1 VHARTERTWNE
12 GRRRRAA
19 GTVRTEAKDGPVKE
33 GEGGDV
39 GLGWNN
45 VVGEL
50 MRAPWEHEGVKGTV
64 ACCAK
69 HGANTSVENR
79 RRASQPAG

>member
-45 VVGEL
+45 VAGGIN
-50 MRAPWEHEGVKGTV
+50 EGTM
-64 ACCAK
+64 
-69 HGANTSVENR
+69 GA
-79 RRASQPAG
+79 